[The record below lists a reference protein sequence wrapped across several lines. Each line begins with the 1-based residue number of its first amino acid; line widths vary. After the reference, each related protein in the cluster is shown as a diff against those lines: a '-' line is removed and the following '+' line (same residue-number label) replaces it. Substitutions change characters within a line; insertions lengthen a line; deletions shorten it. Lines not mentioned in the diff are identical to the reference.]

1 MIRDLSEALKA
12 VLTQKGLPAELAA
25 SQIVFERPVESFAPT
40 QTTIDLFLYDVRQNL
55 ELRSNEP
62 VVQRSNGQALISRPP
77 LRVACTYLVTAWPV
91 GGTDL
96 ALQEHRL
103 LSQVL
108 TVLARYPLIPEAF
121 LKGSLVGQQPQL
133 PMVTAVADGVK
144 DPVEFW
150 AAIGNKLRSSIST
163 TVTVGFQL
171 TPPEKAP
178 LAITGE
184 LRIGERSAPD
194 QQTLKPATREERF
207 SIGGKVTGAGNAPV
221 ADATVSL
228 VEAGL
233 AARTDADG
241 NYHLGSVAAGAYT
254 LRVQAGATVGNIS
267 VSIPATAGK
276 DYNVQLNK

>member
-1 MIRDLSEALKA
+1 MIRDLSETLRAM
-12 VLTQKGLPAELAA
+12 LTQPGLPAELAA
-25 SQIVFERPVESFAPT
+25 SQIVFERPVESFAPA

-62 VVQRSNGQALISRPP
+62 VIQRNNGQALISRPP

-91 GGTDL
+91 GGPDL

-108 TVLARYPLIPEAF
+108 EVLARYPLIPESF

-163 TVTVGFQL
+163 IVTVGFEL
-171 TPPEKAP
+171 TPPETAP

-194 QQTLKPATREERF
+194 EQTLNPATRQEGFR
-207 SIGGKVTGAGNAPV
+207 IGGKVSGADNAPV
-221 ADATVSL
+221 AGATVSL

-233 AARTDADG
+233 VTQTNADG
-241 NYHLGSVAAGAYT
+241 GYHLGLVAAGTYT
-254 LRVQAGATVGNIS
+254 LRVQAGAAVKTVL

-276 DYNVQLNK
+276 DYNVRM